1 MELKSKNQ
9 ERTRRIQPIV
19 SREKYNIV
27 RIFENDEVVVDKFIF
42 EDKIK
47 YRLTVFDDNFHFL
60 DEAFVTI

>member
-1 MELKSKNQ
+1 MEQKSKNQ

-27 RIFENDEVVVDKFIF
+27 HIFENDEVVVDKFIF

>member
-1 MELKSKNQ
+1 MEPKFKNQ
-9 ERTRRIQPIV
+9 ERTRRIQPIT

>member
-1 MELKSKNQ
+1 MEPKSKNQ

-27 RIFENDEVVVDKFIF
+27 RIFESDEVVVDKFIF

>member
-1 MELKSKNQ
+1 MERKSKVQ
-9 ERTRRIQPIV
+9 KQDREIQPTTP
-19 SREKYNIV
+19 REKHDIV

>member
-1 MELKSKNQ
+1 MEPKSKNQ
-9 ERTRRIQPIV
+9 ERTIRIQPIV

>member
-1 MELKSKNQ
+1 MERKSKNQ

-19 SREKYNIV
+19 SREKHDIV

>member
-1 MELKSKNQ
+1 MEPKSKVQ
-9 ERTRRIQPIV
+9 KQAREIWPTMP
-19 SREKYNIV
+19 REKYNIV

>member
-1 MELKSKNQ
+1 MERKSNTQ
-9 ERTRRIQPIV
+9 EQARRIQPIV
-19 SREKYNIV
+19 PREKHSIV

-47 YRLTVFDDNFHFL
+47 YRLSVFDDNFHFL

>member
-1 MELKSKNQ
+1 MEPKSNTQ
-9 ERTRRIQPIV
+9 EQTRRIQPIV

-27 RIFENDEVVVDKFIF
+27 RIFENDEVIVDKFIF

>member
-9 ERTRRIQPIV
+9 ERTRRIQPIE
-19 SREKYNIV
+19 SREKYNIG

-47 YRLTVFDDNFHFL
+47 YRLTVLDDNFHFL

>member
-19 SREKYNIV
+19 PREKYNIV

>member
-1 MELKSKNQ
+1 MELKSKVQ
-9 ERTRRIQPIV
+9 KQAREIWPTMP
-19 SREKYNIV
+19 REKYNIV

>member
-1 MELKSKNQ
+1 MEPKSKNQ

-42 EDKIK
+42 KDKIK

>member
-1 MELKSKNQ
+1 MEPKSKTQ
-9 ERTRRIQPIV
+9 EGIRKTQPIV

-27 RIFENDEVVVDKFIF
+27 RIFENNEVVVDKFIF

>member
-1 MELKSKNQ
+1 MEPKSKTQ

>member
-1 MELKSKNQ
+1 MELKSKTQ

-27 RIFENDEVVVDKFIF
+27 RIFEDDEIVVDKFIF
-42 EDKIK
+42 EDKVK

>member
-1 MELKSKNQ
+1 MGRKSKNQ
-9 ERTRRIQPIV
+9 ERTRRIQPIE

-47 YRLTVFDDNFHFL
+47 YRLTVFDDNFHFQTRRL
-60 DEAFVTI
+60 

>member
-1 MELKSKNQ
+1 MERKSKNQ

>member
-1 MELKSKNQ
+1 MERKSKTQ
-9 ERTRRIQPIV
+9 EGTRRIQSIAP
-19 SREKYNIV
+19 REKYNIV

-60 DEAFVTI
+60 DEAFVTV

>member
-1 MELKSKNQ
+1 MELKSKVQ
-9 ERTRRIQPIV
+9 KQTREIWPTTP
-19 SREKYNIV
+19 REKHNIV

-60 DEAFVTI
+60 DEAFVTV

>member
-1 MELKSKNQ
+1 MERKSNTQ
-9 ERTRRIQPIV
+9 EQTRRIQPIAP
-19 SREKYNIV
+19 REKHSIV

>member
-1 MELKSKNQ
+1 MERKFNTQ
-9 ERTRRIQPIV
+9 EQTRRIQPTAL
-19 SREKYNIV
+19 REKHNIV

>member
-1 MELKSKNQ
+1 MEPKSKVQ
-9 ERTRRIQPIV
+9 KQAREIWSTTP
-19 SREKYNIV
+19 REKHNIV

-60 DEAFVTI
+60 DEAFVTV

>member
-1 MELKSKNQ
+1 MEQKSKVQ
-9 ERTRRIQPIV
+9 KQDREIWPTTP
-19 SREKYNIV
+19 REKYDIV

-42 EDKIK
+42 KDKIK

>member
-1 MELKSKNQ
+1 MEPKSKNQ

>member
-1 MELKSKNQ
+1 MEPKSKNQ
-9 ERTRRIQPIV
+9 ERTRKTQPTAL
-19 SREKYNIV
+19 REKYNII

>member
-1 MELKSKNQ
+1 MEPKSKTQ
-9 ERTRRIQPIV
+9 EGIRKTQPTAP
-19 SREKYNIV
+19 REKYNIV

-47 YRLTVFDDNFHFL
+47 YRLTVFDDNLHFL

>member
-1 MELKSKNQ
+1 MEPKSKVQ
-9 ERTRRIQPIV
+9 KQAREIWPTTP
-19 SREKYNIV
+19 REKHNIV
-27 RIFENDEVVVDKFIF
+27 RIFENDEVIVDKFIF

>member
-1 MELKSKNQ
+1 MEPKSKVQ
-9 ERTRRIQPIV
+9 KQDREIWPTT

>member
-1 MELKSKNQ
+1 MEQKSKNQ

-19 SREKYNIV
+19 PRENHNTV
-27 RIFENDEVVVDKFIF
+27 RIFEDDEVVVDKFIF

>member
-1 MELKSKNQ
+1 MEPKSKVQ
-9 ERTRRIQPIV
+9 KQARETQPTAP
-19 SREKYNIV
+19 REKYNIV

-60 DEAFVTI
+60 DEAFVII

>member
-1 MELKSKNQ
+1 MEPKSKNQ

-19 SREKYNIV
+19 SRENYNIV

>member
-9 ERTRRIQPIV
+9 ERTRRIQPTV
-19 SREKYNIV
+19 PREKHSIV

>member
-1 MELKSKNQ
+1 MEQKSNTQ
-9 ERTRRIQPIV
+9 EWIRRIQPTTP
-19 SREKYNIV
+19 REKHHIG

>member
-1 MELKSKNQ
+1 MERKSKNQ

-27 RIFENDEVVVDKFIF
+27 RIFENDEIVVDKFIF

>member
-1 MELKSKNQ
+1 MEPKSKTLEQ
-9 ERTRRIQPIV
+9 ARRIQPTEP
-19 SREKYNIV
+19 REKYSIV

>member
-1 MELKSKNQ
+1 MEPKSKNQ

-19 SREKYNIV
+19 PREKYNIV